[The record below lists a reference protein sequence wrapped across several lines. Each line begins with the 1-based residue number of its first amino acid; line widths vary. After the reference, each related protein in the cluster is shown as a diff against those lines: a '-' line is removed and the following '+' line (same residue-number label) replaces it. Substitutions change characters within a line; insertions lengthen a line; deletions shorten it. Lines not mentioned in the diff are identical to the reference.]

1 MLKSFLRYIQLLLQ
15 IKQMMFKDMRLNLIS
30 EILSSIK
37 VSTFY
42 AAGNY
47 TSKEHTHFSREQL
60 TYGQEL
66 NKCILI
72 YVSY

>member
-42 AAGNY
+42 AAGKLY
-47 TSKEHTHFSREQL
+47 L
-60 TYGQEL
+60 
-66 NKCILI
+66 
-72 YVSY
+72 